1 MHNAN
6 SEFHDPARLHVS
18 GRVIFAPRFVLMA
31 VLLSFVLMATTGD
44 AAVPDFVWCGAV
56 TPNSARFKARL
67 PVEGAVGKV
76 VYSTQPALT
85 APSVSSPDT
94 AFAATNDRVID
105 ITLDSLSPS
114 TTYYY
119 AVEIDGVLDTLKRG
133 QFTSFHAYGAAVF
146 TIGLGSCANTG
157 SNHAVFQ
164 AIRGHQP
171 LLFIHLGD
179 YHYQNIAVN
188 DANVFRSAYQTVLA
202 SVNQSLLYRSAAVDY
217 VWDDHDYG
225 PNNSDSTALGRTASR
240 LTYQE
245 YVPHY
250 PLSAGSGDVPIYH
263 TFTIGRVAFI
273 VTDSRSA
280 RSPASAT
287 DNAAKTMLGETQKAW
302 FKQQLLTYKDSYP
315 LIVWANTLPW
325 IGTTGD
331 DGWHLYTNERREI
344 ADFIKDSGITGLCMV
359 SGDAHMLA
367 IDNGTNS
374 GYATGGGG
382 GFPVFHAAALDRTG
396 SVKGGPYSHGAFPG
410 EGQFGLMTVIDSG
423 GSTIAIQWSGRT
435 STNTQR
441 VGYTFTV
448 PAEPLPC
455 DCGHHG
461 DVAGEDAEMNA
472 LDVVAVVDHV
482 FRGGLAPKRDLVCPH
497 LNRGDLNCDAVNDV
511 LDVVRLIDIAFRG
524 GSHPCQPCVCE
535 PYPAVC
541 Q

>member
-1 MHNAN
+1 MHRAK
-6 SEFHDPARLHVS
+6 SGFRLAARLYVPGS
-18 GRVIFAPRFVLMA
+18 GHFVTWLLLVI
-31 VLLSFVLMATTGD
+31 VLLSFVLSPVTGD
-44 AAVPDFVWCGAV
+44 AAGPEFVWCGAV

-67 PVEGAVGKV
+67 PVEGAVGRIA
-76 VYSTQPALT
+76 YTTQPGLT
-85 APSVSSPDT
+85 GLVLSSFDT

-105 ITLDSLSPS
+105 IILDSLIPA
-114 TTYYY
+114 TTYHY
-119 AVEIDGVLDTLKRG
+119 AVEVDGILDTLKRG
-133 QFTSFHAYGAAVF
+133 QFMTFHPYGASFF

-164 AIRGHQP
+164 TIRAHQP
-171 LLFIHLGD
+171 LLFLHLGD
-179 YHYQNIAVN
+179 FHYQNIAVN
-188 DANVFRSAYQTVLA
+188 DANVFRSAYRTVLA
-202 SVNQSLLYRSAAVDY
+202 SVNQSLLYRSTTVDY

-225 PNNSDSTALGRTASR
+225 PNNSDSTAPGRIASR

-250 PLSAGSGDVPIYH
+250 PLAAGFGDIPIYH

-280 RSPASAT
+280 RSPASAA
-287 DNAAKTMLGETQKAW
+287 DNAAKTMLGVTQKAW
-302 FKQQLLTYKDSYP
+302 FKEQLLTYQDDFP

-325 IGTTGD
+325 IGATGD

-382 GFPVFHAAALDRTG
+382 GFPVLHAAALDRTG

-410 EGQFGLMTVIDSG
+410 GGQFALMTVIDSG
-423 GSTIAIQWSGRT
+423 GSTITVQWSGRT
-435 STNTQR
+435 SANTQR

-448 PAEPLPC
+448 PAEALPC

-461 DVAGEDAEMNA
+461 EVAGEDGEINA
-472 LDVVAVVDHV
+472 LDVVAVIDHV
-482 FRGGLAPKRDLVCPH
+482 FRGGVAPKRDLACPH
-497 LNRGDLNCDAVNDV
+497 LNRGDVNCDAVNNV
-511 LDVVRLIDIAFRG
+511 LDVVRYIDVAFRG
-524 GSHPCQPCVCE
+524 GATLCQPCECA